1 VSGEAGLTVSAATGP
16 ARPVPRLIGRPG
28 DFRHVGNQ
36 MLGSAMQMTS
46 RLRDH
51 IERLDDGAVHAA
63 DDLAVVLRAL
73 LCPGK
78 GNGVLHRLYRECGV
92 RIPEVILSRPP
103 EDGSTSQFSV
113 GSIPTREAGAVAD
126 GAVRTPMTKWPNAAV
141 LVISLGAGRRRFTW
155 ADFLNSYANKW
166 GGAHL
171 DVVVPEHLQFIDCY
185 GAGGLSLTG
194 YLLRTAAVEVWLLAQ
209 QVYGEVLQNE
219 FLASLDSSDR
229 EKAIFSAQG
238 GVSAEP
244 RDRSDKGQLQWFY
257 HGSDRLGLTWYVD
270 EDSYENALHL
280 ALGKVEY
287 DVRYT
292 PTSGSAP
299 AGIAPVAFQAPRHR
313 PRQQQVVVGRGE
325 LKTLALTGH
334 IKTLAQV
341 RAQSTSSALTTEPVT

>member
-1 VSGEAGLTVSAATGP
+1 MSGEAGLTVSAATGP
-16 ARPVPRLIGRPG
+16 ARPIPRLIGRPG

-78 GNGVLHRLYRECGV
+78 GNGVLYRLYRECGV

-141 LVISLGAGRRRFTW
+141 LVISLGGDRRRFTW

-270 EDSYENALHL
+270 ENSHENALHL

-299 AGIAPVAFQAPRHR
+299 SGTAPLAFQAPRHR